1 MECNCH
7 NGYLDLNRGN
17 ILLVGNVISGIH
29 ECYFQVN
36 CIKCGNVQEIYERE
50 LKDVYAKRIRI
61 TGIQFSHGVFV
72 REYNY
77 VKELLGLLQV
87 KDETIYEMILAI
99 VDAYRKNYYMYW
111 EKYSFQYV
119 RKAIVTVLFSKE
131 YDNCSKSFLLAMKKE
146 LKRITNE
153 SFCLEVLLENLQP
166 QYFGDESQRK
176 YGPAGVIQMAY
187 VKDLS
192 YNQKYLERK
201 NYERNGKKIRSNI
214 LDLQK
219 GIVNKLVLI
228 LRQNYKCK
236 DLSKLKDYGKISLIS
251 IGQFVNDDCRD
262 SIFLKGYSMVFRD
275 ILKFEFI
282 TFRGIDESNYK
293 EETIKLGRIDEF
305 VSKYLN

>member
-1 MECNCH
+1 MECNCYDGH
-7 NGYLDLNRGN
+7 LNRGRGN
-17 ILLVGNVISGIH
+17 ILLIGNVISGIH
-29 ECYFQVN
+29 DRYFQVN
-36 CIKCGNVQEIYERE
+36 CIRCGNGEEIYERE
-50 LKDVYAKRIRI
+50 LRDVYAKRIGIAR
-61 TGIQFSHGVFV
+61 IQFSHGVFV

-77 VKELLGLLQV
+77 VKELLSSLQV

-99 VDAYRKNYYMYW
+99 VDAYRGNYYMYW

-119 RKAIVTVLFSKE
+119 RKAIVTVLLSEE

-166 QYFGDESQRK
+166 QYFDDESQRK

-201 NYERNGKKIRSNI
+201 NYERNRKKIKSNI
-214 LDLQK
+214 LELQK

-262 SIFLKGYSMVFRD
+262 SIFLKGYSMVFRH
-275 ILKFEFI
+275 IFKFEFT
-282 TFRGIDESNYK
+282 TFRDINESNYK
-293 EETIKLGRIDEF
+293 EETIKLERIDEF
-305 VSKYLN
+305 VSKYLK